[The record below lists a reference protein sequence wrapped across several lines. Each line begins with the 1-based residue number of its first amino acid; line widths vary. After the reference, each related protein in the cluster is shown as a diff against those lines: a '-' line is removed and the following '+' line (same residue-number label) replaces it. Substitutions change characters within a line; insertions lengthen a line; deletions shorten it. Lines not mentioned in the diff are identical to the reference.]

1 MLKRFLPSSS
11 TTTRICRAAMSS
23 DRKVGV
29 ATPEELKEFIAKAGN
44 SLLVAD
50 VRNPDAAVEPGDL
63 KSFAVAPV
71 PTAGTRPLAQLLIFD
86 RGSMSMPLPE
96 VPKDNPIITHL
107 WCWGS
112 GPESQGLFG
121 GEWFHQC
128 GQWRW
133 PQRFRK
139 LGYLWRQVEGEFI

>member
-96 VPKDNPIITHL
+96 VPKDTPIITHCGAGGRGQKAKDFL
-107 WCWGS
+107 EENGFTNVVNGG
-112 GPESQGLFG
+112 GPKDSENWAIFG
-121 GEWFHQC
+121 G
-128 GQWRW
+128 
-133 PQRFRK
+133 K
-139 LGYLWRQVEGEFI
+139 